1 MKFKVGDKVIAKKN
15 APYYITTNG
24 WKGVIIK
31 AYENDNIRV
40 KGRGTYEKNVDFLV
54 KSSYFDLDTECN
66 QKIVITS
73 DGKTTLARLYQNN
86 SVVKTAEAKC
96 SPEDEFDF
104 NLGATIALLRL
115 TGFEKKVE
123 NLDWDAFKTG
133 KIAVKVTKDNFK
145 DFVAEANKHGCHW
158 FGYENYN
165 PFESE
170 YNKFV
175 RTIFSSIID
184 VDENEIYIKFEDNN
198 LKACY
203 FLNDSEEFIW

>member
-15 APYYITTNG
+15 APYCITTNG
-24 WKGVIIK
+24 WKGVVIK
-31 AYENDNIRV
+31 AYENGNIRI
-40 KGRGTYEKNVDFLV
+40 KGRGICEKSVDFLV
-54 KSSYFDLDTECN
+54 KSSHFDLDTECN

-104 NLGATIALLRL
+104 NLGATIALSRL

-123 NLDWDAFKTG
+123 SLDWDAFKAG

-145 DFVAEANKHGCHW
+145 DFVAEAKKHKLT
-158 FGYENYN
+158 FKPDENFN
-165 PFESE
+165 PFDDI
-170 YNKFV
+170 NHLFV
-175 RTIFSSIID
+175 CVILDFK
-184 VDENEIYIKFEDNN
+184 ENELYIIYK
-198 LKACY
+198 
-203 FLNDSEEFIW
+203 NDALRCSYYLEGEEFVWA